1 MKTENVVTLII
12 DGKNKSVTA
21 IKDAMG
27 NLTQLDNAAN
37 KTKTN
42 LGSMF
47 SSVSGIAAAAGIGL
61 TGAALFSFGKDAVVA
76 SAQLGVLRENFK
88 GSRTDIELFNK
99 ATAGT
104 VTEANL
110 LKLSNQATD
119 LGLTMQQ
126 QAILFSLAED
136 AADKYGGGVEENFQ
150 RVLKAS
156 EGATKGLKEL
166 GIQKAVYDDIVKG
179 YLEGYGVKNLE
190 QLDAET
196 QKWIQVESVIK
207 AAGVTLQDVA
217 NKAPDAADKIEG
229 IGVKWETFKTETGDV
244 LLPVLGAVLDSLNW
258 IFDAADEAGNE
269 IDRLL
274 GLKGLMGNGAFP
286 TSKKIEG
293 LSFQDSIQNQAD
305 LAFALS
311 HNTYVKNGKL
321 ISEEITR
328 INKLA
333 TTTGEINAKNQKYQ
347 NAEAK
352 FLGWKKS
359 LYDDLLGNVDKQTL
373 EFSKQSSLFVDMQ
386 GQLKGYP
393 ILQQQSSELF
403 DQWIEKTDA
412 MSTTNVP
419 HLLYEMEK
427 LSHEFGVIPGY
438 LELSQRFL
446 KAMKDPI
453 KAATATFKQAGF
465 DVPIGVDFSGVNKN
479 VNKNNSFGLPKEL
492 TPIDTTAI
500 EASIELIKSRIN
512 EIPTEAMIHFLL
524 MEGTVE
530 KTFGFM
536 AQAAESWYQIAG
548 EKQSVYFELCK
559 AFAIAE
565 TSVNTYNSAVAAYK
579 AMVGIPII
587 GPGLAVAAAASAVA
601 YGYGNIRRI
610 ASTHPGG
617 NGGGGVSTPS
627 ASLGGVG
634 LGSGLQSMM
643 NSNNTT
649 NNNTTNQPIIHLNV
663 SNFSGKP
670 EDADKFAR
678 ELAKAIQ
685 KLFKDGLITTGGN
698 G

>member
-37 KTKTN
+37 KTKSN

-61 TGAALFSFGKDAVVA
+61 TGAALFSFGKDAVIA
-76 SAQLGVLRENFK
+76 SAQLGVLRANFK
-88 GSRTDIELFNK
+88 GSAQDVELFRK

-119 LGLTMQQ
+119 LGLTIQQ

-166 GIQKAVYDDIVKG
+166 GIQKAMYDDIVKG
-179 YLEGYGVKNLE
+179 YLEGYGVKNLD

-196 QKWIQVESVIK
+196 QKWIQVEAVIK

-229 IGVKWETFKTETGDV
+229 IGVKWETFKTSTGDV
-244 LLPVLGAVLDSLNW
+244 LLPVLESVLDILNL
-258 IFDAADEAGNE
+258 ITDTADDAGNE
-269 IDRLL
+269 IDRFLN
-274 GLKGLMGNGAFP
+274 LKNVFGNGENQGKAP
-286 TSKKIEG
+286 DRSQE
-293 LSFQDSIQNQAD
+293 QAD

-321 ISEEITR
+321 ISEEIAKT
-328 INKLA
+328 NKLRV
-333 TTTGEINAKNQKYQ
+333 TETEITARRQKYD
-347 NAEAK
+347 NAEMK
-352 FLGWKKS
+352 FLGWKKN
-359 LYDDLLGNVDKQTL
+359 LFDDLLENVDKQTL

-393 ILQQQSSELF
+393 ILQQHSSELF
-403 DQWIEKTDA
+403 DQWIEKTDV
-412 MSTTNVP
+412 MSKTNVP
-419 HLLYEMEK
+419 HLLFEMEK
-427 LSHEFGVIPGY
+427 LSHEFGTIPGY
-438 LELSQRFL
+438 LELSQRYL

-453 KAATATFKQAGF
+453 SAATATFKQAGF
-465 DVPIGVDFSGVNKN
+465 DVPIGIDIAGVNKN
-479 VNKNNSFGLPKEL
+479 VNKNNPFGLPKEL
-492 TPIDTTAI
+492 APLDTSAI
-500 EASIELIKSRIN
+500 EVSIALISDRLN

-524 MEGTVE
+524 MEGTIE
-530 KTFGFM
+530 KSFGIM

-548 EKQSVYFELCK
+548 EKQSVYFEMYK

-565 TSVNTYNSAVAAYK
+565 TAVNTYNSAVSAYK
-579 AMVGIPII
+579 AMVGIPYI
-587 GPGLAVAAAASAVA
+587 GPALAVAAAASAVA
-601 YGYGNIRRI
+601 FGYANIRKI
-610 ASTHPGG
+610 ASTSP
-617 NGGGGVSTPS
+617 GGGVSGVSSPS
-627 ASLGGVG
+627 ASSGGVG
-634 LGSGLQSMM
+634 SGSGLQSML

-649 NNNTTNQPIIHLNV
+649 NNNTTHAPNITLNV
-663 SNFSGKP
+663 SNFSGNS
-670 EDADKFAR
+670 ENADKFAR
-678 ELAKAIQ
+678 ELAKALQ
-685 KLFKDGLITTGGN
+685 KLFRDGIITTGGN